1 MLACLRVKGFA
12 IIDEMDVE
20 FGDGL
25 NVITGETGAGKS
37 IIINALSS
45 LISARVPTDVIRGPA
60 PHAEIVGHCFRDGE
74 EYIVKRIIGAQGRS
88 RALVNDSP
96 VTAKRLEELGDLLIH
111 IYGQNE
117 SQQLL
122 SKEAYVSIVDRF
134 LGLEEESRQL
144 SERVRRLAQVNQG
157 LGAGMKD
164 AQERAREMDLLT
176 YQIEEIEREDI
187 E

>member
-1 MLACLRVKGFA
+1 MLASLRVKGFA
-12 IIDEMDVE
+12 IIDELDVE
-20 FGDGL
+20 FGDGF

-45 LISARVPTDVIRGPA
+45 LINARVPTDVIRGTA
-60 PHAEIVGHCFRDGE
+60 PHAEVVGHCFQDGE
-74 EYIVKRIIGAQGRS
+74 EYIVKRIIGTQGRS

-122 SKEAYVSIVDRF
+122 SREAYVSIVDRF
-134 LGLEEESRQL
+134 LRQEEKTRAF
-144 SERVRRLAQVNQG
+144 SEKVRRLAQVSQALGSG
-157 LGAGMKD
+157 LKD
-164 AQERAREMDLLT
+164 GE
-176 YQIEEIEREDI
+176 
-187 E
+187 